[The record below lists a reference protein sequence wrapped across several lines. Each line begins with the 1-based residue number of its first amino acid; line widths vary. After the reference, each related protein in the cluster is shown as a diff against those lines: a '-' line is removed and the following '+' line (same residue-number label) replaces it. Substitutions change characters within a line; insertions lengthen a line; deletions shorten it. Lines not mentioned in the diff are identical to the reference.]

1 MTSRTAQ
8 GQVGNTAWHTL
19 RLVLLVGTLGGVL
32 AGCSSAP
39 ERIEAPVVQRDPSG
53 IPDAVPRVEPRSR
66 SGNMDAY
73 TVRGRRYF
81 TKDDSTGHVERGIAS
96 WYGPGFHGRKTS
108 NGEPYDMNAMTA
120 AHKTL
125 PLPTYARVTN
135 LQNGKTA
142 VVRINDRGPFHGP
155 RVIDLSRAA
164 ATKLGVIGTGTAEVE
179 VRALD
184 PTSSDPVA
192 GNPFLIAASKPR
204 SEAKPQS
211 FGDSLAEFGT
221 ARFEA
226 PTAALVADGGR
237 TAAPPQASR
246 PSPLPPRQ
254 SEPTKA
260 RELVIAER
268 PTQKTRAEFRAEAS
282 AARAEA
288 RLAAKEA
295 EAMARFA
302 AKQAKAEAQL
312 AAKEAKSGSRVAA
325 KDTKATKGRG
335 DVVDLASAK
344 GKAGAVA
351 EAVVKG
357 GKADKAG
364 KAEKSDKG
372 GSGMYVQAGAFGD
385 RANAEQLRKRL
396 VKELAKLQVQ
406 VRSID
411 GKASSLYKV
420 QIGPL
425 DSRAKASDVSQQL
438 AALGVSKSHVVV
450 E

>member
-1 MTSRTAQ
+1 MGT
-8 GQVGNTAWHTL
+8 TAWHTL

-142 VVRINDRGPFHGP
+142 VVRINDRGPFHGR

-226 PTAALVADGGR
+226 PTAPWWR
-237 TAAPPQASR
+237 TAAALRRRSLAPF
-246 PSPLPPRQ
+246 PLPPRQ

-268 PTQKTRAEFRAEAS
+268 PTQKTRADPAEAS

-295 EAMARFA
+295 RPWPVSR
-302 AKQAKAEAQL
+302 QSRPRPRRNLRQR
-312 AAKEAKSGSRVAA
+312 GQVWSRVAA
-325 KDTKATKGRG
+325 KDTKATKGAAMWRIWRRRRARPGRG
-335 DVVDLASAK
+335 
-344 GKAGAVA
+344 GRQGWQ
-351 EAVVKG
+351 
-357 GKADKAG
+357 
-364 KAEKSDKG
+364 
-372 GSGMYVQAGAFGD
+372 SG
-385 RANAEQLRKRL
+385 
-396 VKELAKLQVQ
+396 
-406 VRSID
+406 
-411 GKASSLYKV
+411 
-420 QIGPL
+420 
-425 DSRAKASDVSQQL
+425 
-438 AALGVSKSHVVV
+438 
-450 E
+450 